1 MDEESR
7 VGLGGFGP
15 DSRLRL
21 DGWRSE
27 FDLVVGRAMRQRRT
41 GYAGGAQVPPEAH
54 KSNNGRVCLKRI

>member
-27 FDLVVGRAMRQRRT
+27 FDLVVGRAMRPDSVGTDKQQQRHEIT
-41 GYAGGAQVPPEAH
+41 
-54 KSNNGRVCLKRI
+54 